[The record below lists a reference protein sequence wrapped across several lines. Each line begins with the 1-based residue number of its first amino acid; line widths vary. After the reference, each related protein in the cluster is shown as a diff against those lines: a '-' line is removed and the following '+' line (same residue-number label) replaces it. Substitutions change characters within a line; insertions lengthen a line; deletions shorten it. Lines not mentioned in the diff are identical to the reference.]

1 MESNPT
7 PQNKAILTDME
18 MDRCE
23 NTGLK
28 SWKLSV
34 ALDQSKAFVAFTKT
48 QFASKS
54 ICGINALTL
63 GAEPGQ
69 EPRPIAPGT

>member
-7 PQNKAILTDME
+7 PQNKTILTDIE
-18 MDRCE
+18 MDRCG
-23 NTGLK
+23 NRGLK
-28 SWKLSV
+28 SWRLS
-34 ALDQSKAFVAFTKT
+34 AASDQSKPFLAFTKT

-63 GAEPGQ
+63 GAEPGR
-69 EPRPIAPGT
+69 EPGSMAPGT